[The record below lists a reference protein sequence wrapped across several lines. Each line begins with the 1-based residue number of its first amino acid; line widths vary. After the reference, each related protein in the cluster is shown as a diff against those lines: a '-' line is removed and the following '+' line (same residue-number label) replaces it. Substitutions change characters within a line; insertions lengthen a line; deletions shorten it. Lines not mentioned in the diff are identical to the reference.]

1 MDELEL
7 NEIDVEWKN
16 EGLESKL
23 ERKKSELKDFQ
34 ESPQEQVESR
44 LAELSDGIEAT
55 TDRTSTDPDNR
66 SMHEHLVKLKTGIEN
81 DREAFVRW
89 RISNIGREISEIE
102 ADLEELE

>member
-1 MDELEL
+1 MAELES
-7 NEIDVEWKN
+7 ETER
-16 EGLESKL
+16 LESRI
-23 ERKKSELKDFQ
+23 ERKESELQAFKQ
-34 ESPQEQVESR
+34 EPQAQVDAR
-44 LAELSDGIEAT
+44 LSELSEGIEAT
-55 TDRTSTDPDNR
+55 TDRTPTDPDNR